1 MAGEGEEDEAAAIEL
16 QLEQHL
22 QEQRSSL
29 GAVNEALAADASNAD
44 LLEVRT
50 YASVYHL
57 GAVLESVPRSQIAG
71 VVLGS
76 WLTSLGI
83 GDFRG
88 HP

>member
-29 GAVNEALAADASNAD
+29 EAVDEALAADASNAE

-50 YASVYHL
+50 YVRPQFFTSEQFLNPYH
-57 GAVLESVPRSQIAG
+57 GPRLLDLFSG
-71 VVLGS
+71 PG
-76 WLTSLGI
+76 
-83 GDFRG
+83 
-88 HP
+88 